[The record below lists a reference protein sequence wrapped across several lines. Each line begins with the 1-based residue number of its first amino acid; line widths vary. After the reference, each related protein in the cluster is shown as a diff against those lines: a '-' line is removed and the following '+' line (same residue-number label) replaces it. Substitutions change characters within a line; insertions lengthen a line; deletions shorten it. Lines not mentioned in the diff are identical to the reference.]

1 MPDERYPRNLAIS
14 LDDFRRCGWREI
26 VDGIERDG
34 YSAMWQ
40 AFSSAARRAIEE
52 DRKAEGKVLWLL
64 ADACSMM
71 LHPSS
76 LNDPFRPMFV
86 MEGKRSAL
94 PEDFGQDDIEFFAQ
108 IVMEIDDPWL
118 QARLSDLVWLVKRP
132 RDPKFAMVAIDAYRK
147 IPLDTETWIRDG
159 RECWDRAIRLGIML
173 GKGAGDRLQ
182 EMEEALF
189 SALKSARQEDGFLAL
204 WLADLMMET
213 GLGRSKQIEIA
224 NKLEKLAIH
233 FDEAGELHRAREY
246 YDAAAKWYGK
256 LGDDHKVAEMMVCLA
271 ESWVKEAIARMSSD
285 TPSHMVGAMFLENAI
300 HAYRRIPRKMR
311 ANFKVEE
318 RIQELYRKKREA
330 GEKSLDE
337 MGVITSPSIDIT
349 ELVENA
355 KKAVSGK
362 QFPDALAAFADI
374 YPGIRVDK
382 LRSSAIDLLRNH
394 PLQTLFP
401 ATVISRDGRVIAK
414 RPAMGVGDE
423 DNPENEEVIWAEMIK
438 HYGLKIGLVVQGTI
452 WPALETLLL
461 EHRLTERDLVAVSAR
476 SPVVPHGREGIVGK
490 GLFAGFEK
498 DFVTATH
505 LLVPQIEHM
514 VRWHLKSQGVKTTV
528 LDANGIENEVGLS
541 SLLDMA
547 EVNNIFGRDLTFEL
561 RALYAD
567 PFGPNLRN
575 EVAHGLLEYDTAQSV
590 YAIYAWWFFFRLVF
604 KTFLNR
610 ASSERNSAKHS
621 GEMEGETGSETQV
634 KK

>member
-1 MPDERYPRNLAIS
+1 MADERYPHDLEIS
-14 LDDFRRCGWREI
+14 LDDFRRCGWRE
-26 VDGIERDG
+26 VLGGIERKG

-40 AFSSAARRAIEE
+40 SFSSAARRAIEE

-71 LHPSS
+71 LHPPSP
-76 LNDPFRPMFV
+76 NDPFRPMIV
-86 MEGKRSAL
+86 IEGKRSAL
-94 PEDFGQDDIEFFAQ
+94 PEDFGQNDIEFFGQ
-108 IVMEIDDPWL
+108 IVEEIDAPWL
-118 QARLSDLVWLVKRP
+118 QARLSDLVWLVKQP
-132 RDPKFAMVAIDAYRK
+132 RDPRFALTAIDAYRR
-147 IPLDTETWIRDG
+147 IPLDTDTWIRDG
-159 RECWDRAIRLGIML
+159 GKCWERAVRLGIML
-173 GKGAGDRLQ
+173 AKGAGDRLR
-182 EMEEALF
+182 EMEESLF
-189 SALKSARQEDGFLAL
+189 SALKSARPEDGFLAL
-204 WLADLMMET
+204 WLAELMMET
-213 GLGRSKQIEIA
+213 GLGRSRQIEIA
-224 NKLEKLAIH
+224 NKLEELAIH
-233 FDEAGELHRAREY
+233 FDEDGELHRAREY
-246 YDAAAKWYGK
+246 CDAATKWYGK
-256 LGDDHKVAEMMVCLA
+256 VEDDQKVAEMTVRLA
-271 ESWVKEAIARMSSD
+271 ETWVKEAIARMSTD
-285 TPSHMVGAMFLENAI
+285 TPSYMVGAMFLENAI
-300 HAYRRIPRKMR
+300 HAYRRIPRKIR
-311 ANFKVEE
+311 PNFKADE
-318 RIQELYRKKREA
+318 RIQELYRQKRKA

-355 KKAVSGK
+355 KQAVSGK
-362 QFPDALAAFADI
+362 QLTDALSAFANI
-374 YPGIRVDK
+374 YQGIRVDR

-394 PLQTLFP
+394 PLQALFP

-414 RPAMGVGDE
+414 RPAMGVGHE

-438 HYGLKIGLVVQGTI
+438 HYSLEIGLVVQGTI

-461 EHRLTERDLVAVSAR
+461 EHRLTERDFVAVSAR
-476 SPVVPHGREGIVGK
+476 SPVVPYGREGIVGK

-498 DFVTATH
+498 DFATATH

-514 VRWHLKSQGVKTTV
+514 VRWHLKSRGVKTTV

-547 EVNNIFGRDLTFEL
+547 EVNDIFGKDLTFEL
-561 RALYAD
+561 KALFAD

-575 EVAHGLLEYDTAQSV
+575 EVAHGLLEYDAAQSV

-621 GEMEGETGSETQV
+621 GEMESETQA
-634 KK
+634 K

>member
-1 MPDERYPRNLAIS
+1 MADERYPYDMEIS
-14 LDDFRRCGWREI
+14 RDDFRRCGWRKI
-26 VDGIERDG
+26 IYGIERDG

-40 AFSSAARRAIEE
+40 AFSSAARRAIEK

-64 ADACSMM
+64 ADACSMR

-76 LNDPFRPMFV
+76 LNNPFRPMIV

-94 PEDFGQDDIEFFAQ
+94 PEDFGQDDIELFGQ
-108 IVMEIDDPWL
+108 IVEEIDDPWL

-132 RDPKFAMVAIDAYRK
+132 RDPKFALIAIDAYRS
-147 IPLDTETWIRDG
+147 IPLDTDTWIRGG
-159 RECWDRAIRLGIML
+159 RECWGRAVRLGIML
-173 GKGAGDRLQ
+173 GKGAGNRLQ

-189 SALKSARQEDGFLAL
+189 SVLNSARPEDGFLAL
-204 WLADLMMET
+204 WIAELMMET
-213 GLGRSKQIEIA
+213 RLGRSKQIEIT
-224 NKLEKLAIH
+224 NKLEELAIH
-233 FDEAGELHRAREY
+233 FDDRGEFHRAREY
-246 YDAAAKWYGK
+246 CDAAAKWYGK
-256 LGDDHKVAEMMVCLA
+256 LGDDQKNAEMTVRLA
-271 ESWVKEAIARMSSD
+271 EAWVKEAIARMSSD
-285 TPSHMVGAMFLENAI
+285 DPSHMVRATFLEYAI
-300 HAYRRIPRKMR
+300 HAYRRIPSKMR
-311 ANFKVEE
+311 AGFKVEE

-362 QFPDALAAFADI
+362 QLPDALAAFADI
-374 YPGIRVDK
+374 YPGIRVNK
-382 LRSSAIDLLRNH
+382 LRSSAINLLRNH

-414 RPAMGVGDE
+414 LPAGGSSGKDDPDDE
-423 DNPENEEVIWAEMIK
+423 PIIWAEMVK
-438 HYGLKIGLVVQGTI
+438 YYGIEISLLVQGTI

-476 SPVVPHGREGIVGK
+476 SPVVPHGRERIVGK
-490 GLFAGFEK
+490 GLFAGFER

-514 VRWHLKSQGVKTTV
+514 VRWHLKARNVKTTV
-528 LDANGIENEVGLS
+528 LDANGIENEIGLS
-541 SLLDMA
+541 SLLDLS
-547 EVNNIFGRDLTFEL
+547 EVNDIFGKDLAFEL
-561 RALYAD
+561 KALFTD

-575 EVAHGLLEYDTAQSV
+575 EVAHGLLEYDAAQSV
-590 YAIYAWWFFFRLVF
+590 YAIYAWWFFFHLVF

-610 ASSERNSAKHS
+610 ASSERNSAKRS
-621 GEMEGETGSETQV
+621 GERESETQV
-634 KK
+634 K

>member
-1 MPDERYPRNLAIS
+1 MPDERYPHDLKIS
-14 LDDFRRCGWREI
+14 LDDFRRSDWREI
-26 VDGIERDG
+26 LDGIKREG
-34 YSAMWQ
+34 YSGMWQ

-76 LNDPFRPMFV
+76 LNDPFRPIFV

-94 PEDFGQDDIEFFAQ
+94 PEDFEQDIFEFFAQ
-108 IVMEIDDPWL
+108 IVDEIDDPRL
-118 QARLSDLVWLVKRP
+118 KARLSDLVWLVKRP
-132 RDPKFAMVAIDAYRK
+132 RDPKFALIAIDSYRK
-147 IPLDTETWIRDG
+147 IPLDTETWVRDG
-159 RECWDRAIRLGIML
+159 RECWGRAVRLGIML
-173 GKGAGDRLQ
+173 GKGAGDRLR
-182 EMEEALF
+182 EMEENLF
-189 SALKSARQEDGFLAL
+189 AALKGARPEDGFLAL

-224 NKLEKLAIH
+224 NKLEELAIR
-233 FDEAGELHRAREY
+233 FDDVGELHRAREY
-246 YDAAAKWYGK
+246 CDAAAKWYGK
-256 LGDDHKVAEMMVCLA
+256 LGDDHKVAEMTVCLA
-271 ESWVKEAIARMSSD
+271 EAWVKEATARMSSD
-285 TPSHMVGAMFLENAI
+285 NPSHMVGAMFLENAI
-300 HAYRRIPRKMR
+300 HAYRRIPRKIR
-311 ANFKVEE
+311 ADFRADE
-318 RIQELYRKKREA
+318 RIQELYRQKRET

-362 QFPDALAAFADI
+362 QLPDALAAFADI
-374 YPGIRVDK
+374 YHGVRVDK
-382 LRSSAIDLLRNH
+382 LRSFAIELLRKH
-394 PLQTLFP
+394 PLQALFP
-401 ATVISRDGRVIAK
+401 ATVVSRDGRVIAK
-414 RPAMGVGDE
+414 RPGMSVVGGEGD
-423 DNPENEEVIWAEMIK
+423 PENETTIWAEMIR
-438 HYGLKIGLVVQGTI
+438 HYGLEIGLVVQGTI
-452 WPALETLLL
+452 WPALETLIL

-490 GLFAGFEK
+490 GLLAGFEK

-505 LLVPQIEHM
+505 LLVPQVEHV
-514 VRWHLKSQGVKTTV
+514 VRWHLKARNVKTTV

-541 SLLDMA
+541 SLLDLS
-547 EVNNIFGRDLTFEL
+547 EVEEIFGKDLTFEL
-561 RALYAD
+561 KALFAD

-575 EVAHGLLEYDTAQSV
+575 EVAHGLLEYDAAQSV

-610 ASSERNSAKHS
+610 VNVDRNLTKHN
-621 GEMEGETGSETQV
+621 GEAEPESQTQ
-634 KK
+634 